1 MMESKVLVW
10 FRQGGPVM
18 YPILACS
25 IVALAIFLERL
36 WAYRRA
42 RLIPGHLVKE
52 ILGARDLEEV
62 QRICSTYRTPLCKI
76 LLAGAKRARL
86 GYEEALRAME
96 SVGQH
101 EVSVLARELRV
112 LSTIGNIA
120 PMLGFLGTV
129 LGMINAF
136 STIARVGT
144 GRPELIATGIS
155 EALITTAAGLI
166 VGIPS
171 ILAYNFLKNKLDKL
185 ASEMEEIAL
194 QFLDRFTGELK

>member
-1 MMESKVLVW
+1 MTANKLLLW
-10 FRQGGPVM
+10 FQQGGPVM
-18 YPILACS
+18 YPILLCS

-36 WAYRRA
+36 WAYRKSK
-42 RLIPGHLVKE
+42 LIPEHLIGALSSAGSDIKKIEE
-52 ILGARDLEEV
+52 ICANNPSPLAR
-62 QRICSTYRTPLCKI
+62 II
-76 LLAGAKRARL
+76 LAGAKRIRVS
-86 GYEEALRAME
+86 YEEALTAME

-101 EVSVLARELRV
+101 EFSVLSRELRV

-136 STIARVGT
+136 STIAKAGT

-166 VGIPS
+166 VAIPS
-171 ILAYNFLKNKLDKL
+171 VLAYNFLKNKLDKL
-185 ASEMEEIAL
+185 AAEMEEVAL
-194 QFLDRFTGELK
+194 GVLDRLTED

>member
-1 MMESKVLVW
+1 MTANKLLLW
-10 FRQGGPVM
+10 FQQGGPVM
-18 YPILACS
+18 YPILLCS

-36 WAYRRA
+36 WAYRKSK
-42 RLIPGHLVKE
+42 LIPEHLIGALSSAGTDIKKIEE
-52 ILGARDLEEV
+52 ICANNPSPLAR
-62 QRICSTYRTPLCKI
+62 II
-76 LLAGAKRARL
+76 LAGAKRIRVS
-86 GYEEALRAME
+86 YEEALTAME

-101 EVSVLARELRV
+101 EFSVLSRELRV

-136 STIARVGT
+136 STIAKAGT

-166 VGIPS
+166 VAIPS
-171 ILAYNFLKNKLDKL
+171 VLAYNFLKNKLDKL
-185 ASEMEEIAL
+185 AAEMEEVAL
-194 QFLDRFTGELK
+194 GVLDRLTED